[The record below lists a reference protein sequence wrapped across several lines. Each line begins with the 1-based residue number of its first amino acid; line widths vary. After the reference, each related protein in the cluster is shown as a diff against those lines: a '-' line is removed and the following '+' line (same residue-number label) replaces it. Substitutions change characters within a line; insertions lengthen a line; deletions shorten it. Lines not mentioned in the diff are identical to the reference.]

1 MSPYPWGRNSTE
13 AGEMILSVL
22 RWIGV
27 VILFLVMYFFTI
39 IAVLVELPSEI
50 KRLWAKYHD

>member
-1 MSPYPWGRNSTE
+1 
-13 AGEMILSVL
+13 MILSVL